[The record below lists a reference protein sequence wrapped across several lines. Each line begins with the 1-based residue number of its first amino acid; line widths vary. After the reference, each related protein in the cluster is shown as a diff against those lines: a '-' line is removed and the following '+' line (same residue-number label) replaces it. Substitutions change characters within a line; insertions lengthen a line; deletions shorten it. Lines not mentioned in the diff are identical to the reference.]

1 MPSSIN
7 SRYSGNFQTNYSF
20 RCYLCHYQFYM
31 KQKIT
36 STATKIFFDKGVR
49 SVTLDDLCSD
59 IGISK
64 KTLYQHFTNKEELI
78 RYVIRSFM
86 KKTVEEIYFLME
98 GAPNSI
104 EAFWGIASHVYLMMS
119 KISPKLI
126 MEVKKYYPEM
136 WTDVQNLKRMSI
148 ENMAFQNLKRGM
160 SEGLYR
166 SDINPDMVM
175 RFYLTILLNMNDEE
189 IFPMASTDPAE
200 IYRIFI
206 NYHIRSIATPKGY
219 AMFEKL
225 KNKEVAISAGNK
237 PG

>member
-1 MPSSIN
+1 
-7 SRYSGNFQTNYSF
+7 
-20 RCYLCHYQFYM
+20 M

-36 STATKIFFDKGVR
+36 NSATKIFFEQGVQ
-49 SVTLDDLCSD
+49 SVTLDYLCRD

-86 KKTVEEIYFLME
+86 KRTIEEIYFLME

-104 EAFWGIASHVYLMMS
+104 EAFWKIASHVYHMIS
-119 KISPKLI
+119 KISPI
-126 MEVKKYYPEM
+126 MIKEIKKYYPGV
-136 WTDVQNLKRMSI
+136 WSDVQNFKKMSI

-189 IFPMASTDPAE
+189 IYPMASMDPAE

-225 KNKEVAISAGNK
+225 KNTEVAISAGNK
-237 PG
+237 QG